1 VSTLDVKFTDINAFI
16 EAGNGEAYHFEYAG
30 KAYVVE
36 CWATTNGSGQ
46 DIYDAESQ
54 TSANPFTVDESEEF
68 FELLSKVEQEYH
80 QQWQKLVNPAIQTAV
95 ERTLAE
101 ANSPT

>member
-1 VSTLDVKFTDINAFI
+1 MDIRFTEINAFI
-16 EAGNGEAYHFEYAG
+16 EAGNGEAYYFEYAG

-46 DIYDAESQ
+46 DIYDAETQ
-54 TSANPFTVDESEEF
+54 KSADPFTEEESEEF

-80 QQWQKLVNPAIQTAV
+80 QQWQRLVNPAIQAAV
-95 ERTLAE
+95 ERTLAAINPE
-101 ANSPT
+101 